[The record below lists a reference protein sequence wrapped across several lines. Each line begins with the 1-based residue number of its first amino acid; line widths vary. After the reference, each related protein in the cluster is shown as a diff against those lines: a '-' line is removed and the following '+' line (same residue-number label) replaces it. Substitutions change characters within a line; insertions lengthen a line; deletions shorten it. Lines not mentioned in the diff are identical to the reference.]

1 MKKFLLITIGIVA
14 GITVLANL
22 GAIIGLAI
30 SAAIMYAGYHYYK
43 RSTSGFARFC
53 WAAVGIIGLLTAIGN
68 IPAFI
73 GLLAI
78 AALWYVY
85 QKWNAREAV
94 LFEKD
99 SDPFA
104 NFEREWKNITK

>member
-1 MKKFLLITIGIVA
+1 LKKFLLITIGIVA

-43 RSTSGFARFC
+43 RSASGFARFC

-73 GLLAI
+73 GLLAV

-85 QKWNAREAV
+85 QKWNARAAV
-94 LFEKD
+94 LSGTD

-104 NFEREWKNITK
+104 NFEREWNNITK